1 MNIIDKIDKENVK
14 KETPEFSVGD
24 SVKVSVRVREGEKE
38 RIQVFSGIVI
48 ARNGSGINEAFT
60 VRRISYG
67 EGVERVFPLHSPF
80 IEDVKV
86 DKPGKVRRAKLYYL
100 RDKKGALTVKTD
112 TKAIQKRKAAK
123 KALKQESKTSKKETQ
138 PEPEAKVEAE
148 AKAEAPAAE

>member
-1 MNIIDKIDKENVK
+1 MNIIDKIDQENVK
-14 KETPEFSVGD
+14 KETPEFNVGD

-48 ARNGSGINEAFT
+48 ARTGSGINESFT

-80 IEDVKV
+80 IENVKV

-112 TKAIQKRKAAK
+112 IKAIQKRKAANKAK
-123 KALKQESKTSKKETQ
+123 KQQERASKAQ
-138 PEPEAKVEAE
+138 PEPSAQVEEVVESTETSAS
-148 AKAEAPAAE
+148 